1 MGRGRRPRQAGLLVA
16 GALVAAFT
24 LLPLAHVVFYAA
36 DVGFDVAR
44 EQLIRPRIGTLLVN
58 SVTLVIAGVALSAV
72 IATACAWIVE
82 RTDVP
87 LPRLWRGLLVAPL
100 AVPAFV
106 NGYAWVS
113 LTHAV
118 EGFAGAVLI
127 VSLSYFPFIY
137 LPVTA
142 SLQRIDPAFEE
153 TARTLG
159 LGRVATF
166 TRIVLPQRRPALLGG
181 GLLVALHLL
190 AEFGALQMLRFPTFT
205 TAIYDQFGS
214 TFNGPA
220 ANLSATVLALLCL
233 VVLVTELRMRG
244 RTTVARVG
252 RGAPRAATRAR
263 LGRARTSALGILV
276 AVVVLSLG
284 VPIASLVRWMV
295 VGASTAFPVADL
307 ASTTMTT
314 LGLAAI
320 GATAATVV
328 AIPVA
333 LLVVRH
339 ASRASTLVERSTF
352 TASALPGIVIA
363 LALVSLSLEFTPGIY
378 QTAVVLLAA
387 YVIMFAS
394 RAVVGVRAALEH
406 APPVLEEV
414 SGALGQG
421 SWATF
426 RRVTLPLVAPGVGAG
441 AALVFIA
448 IATELTATLLL
459 APIGTRTLATQFW
472 SESSSLAYGAAAPY
486 ALLLVLLSIPATFLL
501 GRVAVRTP

>member
-1 MGRGRRPRQAGLLVA
+1 MLVA
-16 GALVAAFT
+16 LFT
-24 LLPLAHVVFYAA
+24 LLPFAHVAFYAS
-36 DVGFDVAR
+36 DVGLDVAR
-44 EQLIRPRIGTLLVN
+44 EQLIRPRIGSLLVN
-58 SVTLVIAGVALSAV
+58 TVTLMIAGVALSAV
-72 IATACAWIVE
+72 IATACAWLVE

-159 LGRVATF
+159 LGRAAAF
-166 TRIVLPQRRPALLGG
+166 TRIVLPQLRPALLGG

-205 TAIYDQFGS
+205 TAIYEQFGS

-220 ANLSATVLALLCL
+220 ANLTASVLALLCL
-233 VVLVTELRMRG
+233 VVLLVELRLRG
-244 RTTVARVG
+244 RTTLARIG
-252 RGAPRAATRAR
+252 GGAPRREVRVR
-263 LGRARTSALGILV
+263 LGRARTPSIGVLL
-276 AVVVLSLG
+276 VVVALALG

-295 VGASTAFPVADL
+295 VGASTTFPVADL
-307 ASTTMTT
+307 VSTTMTT
-314 LGLAAI
+314 LGLAAAGAA
-320 GATAATVV
+320 GATVL

-339 ASRASTLVERSTF
+339 ASRTSTLVERSTF

-363 LALVSLSLEFTPGIY
+363 LALVSLSLQFTPAVY
-378 QTAVVLLAA
+378 QTTLVLIAA

-394 RAVVGVRAALEH
+394 RAVVGVRAALDH
-406 APPVLEEV
+406 APPVLEDV
-414 SGALGQG
+414 AGALGQG
-421 SWATF
+421 SWSTF

-472 SESSSLAYGAAAPY
+472 SESSSLSYGAAAPY

-501 GRVAVRTP
+501 GRMAVRTT

>member
-1 MGRGRRPRQAGLLVA
+1 M
-16 GALVAAFT
+16 
-24 LLPLAHVVFYAA
+24 
-36 DVGFDVAR
+36 GFDVAR
-44 EQLIRPRIGTLLVN
+44 EQLIRPRMGLLLVN
-58 SVTLVIAGVALSAV
+58 TVSLVVAGVTLSAV
-72 IATACAWIVE
+72 IATACAWLVE

-87 LPRLWRGLLVAPL
+87 VPRVWRGLLVAPL

-106 NGYAWVS
+106 NGYAWIS

-142 SLQRIDPAFEE
+142 SLQRFDPAFEE

-159 LGRVATF
+159 LGRVAIF
-166 TRIVLPQRRPALLGG
+166 TRIVLPQLRPALLGG

-205 TAIYDQFGS
+205 TAIYEQFGS

-220 ANLSATVLALLCL
+220 ANLTATALALLCL
-233 VVLVTELRMRG
+233 VVLVTELRLRG
-244 RTTVARVG
+244 RTTIARTG
-252 RGAPRAATRAR
+252 GGAPRSAVRIR
-263 LGRARTSALGILV
+263 LGGARASAIGVLI
-276 AVVVLSLG
+276 AVVLLSLG
-284 VPIASLVRWMV
+284 VPLVSLGRWML
-295 VGASTAFPVADL
+295 VGASTAFPVAEL
-307 ASTTMTT
+307 VSTTMTT
-314 LGLAAI
+314 LGLAAS
-320 GATAATVV
+320 GAAAATVL

-339 ASRASTLVERSTF
+339 TSRTSTLIERSTF

-363 LALVSLSLEFTPGIY
+363 LALVSLSLDFTPAIY
-378 QTAVVLLAA
+378 QTTLVLVAA

-394 RAVVGVRAALEH
+394 RAVVGVRAALDH
-406 APPVLEEV
+406 APPVLEDV
-414 SGALGQG
+414 AGALGQG

-426 RRVTLPLVAPGVGAG
+426 RRVTLPLVAPGIGAG

-472 SESSSLAYGAAAPY
+472 SESSSLSYGAAAPY

-501 GRVAVRTP
+501 GRVVRTP

>member
-1 MGRGRRPRQAGLLVA
+1 MVA
-16 GALVAAFT
+16 VFT
-24 LLPLAHVVFYAA
+24 LLPLGHVVFYAS
-36 DVGFDVAR
+36 DVGIDVAR
-44 EQLIRPRIGTLLVN
+44 EQLIRPRIGSLLIN
-58 SVTLVIAGVALSAV
+58 TVTLVVAGVTLSAV
-72 IATACAWIVE
+72 IATACAWFVE

-87 LPRLWRGLLVAPL
+87 VPRLWRGLLVAPL

-159 LGRVATF
+159 LGRVTTF
-166 TRIVLPQRRPALLGG
+166 TRIVLPQLRPALLGG

-205 TAIYDQFGS
+205 TTIYEQFGS

-220 ANLSATVLALLCL
+220 ANLTATALALLCL
-233 VVLVTELRMRG
+233 VALLAELRLRG
-244 RTTVARVG
+244 RSTIARIG
-252 RGAPRAATRAR
+252 GGTPRRAVR
-263 LGRARTSALGILV
+263 ASLGRARTSVTGLLV
-276 AVVVLSLG
+276 AVVVLALG

-295 VGASTAFPVADL
+295 VGASTTFPVADL
-307 ASTTMTT
+307 VTTTMTT
-314 LGLAAI
+314 LGLAAA
-320 GATAATVV
+320 GAMVATVL

-339 ASRASTLVERSTF
+339 ASRTSTLVERSTF
-352 TASALPGIVIA
+352 VASALPGIVIA
-363 LALVSLSLEFTPGIY
+363 LALVSLSLRFTPGVY
-378 QTAVVLLAA
+378 QTTVVLVAA

-394 RAVVGVRAALEH
+394 LAVVGVRAALEH
-406 APPVLEEV
+406 APPVLEDV

-421 SWATF
+421 HWTTF

-441 AALVFIA
+441 AALVFIS

-472 SESSSLAYGAAAPY
+472 SESSSLSYGAAAPY

-501 GRVAVRTP
+501 GRMAVRRP

>member
-1 MGRGRRPRQAGLLVA
+1 MAVFA
-16 GALVAAFT
+16 
-24 LLPLAHVVFYAA
+24 LLPFAHVFFYAS
-36 DVGFDVAR
+36 DVGLDVAR
-44 EQLIRPRIGTLLVN
+44 EQLLRPRIGSLLVN
-58 SVTLVIAGVALSAV
+58 TVTLVIAGVVLSAV
-72 IATACAWIVE
+72 IATTCAWIIE

-87 LPRLWRGLLVAPL
+87 MPRVWRGLLVAPL

-118 EGFAGAVLI
+118 EGFGGAVLI

-142 SLQRIDPAFEE
+142 SLQRVDPAFEE
-153 TARTLG
+153 IARTMG
-159 LGRVATF
+159 LGRFATF
-166 TRIVLPQRRPALLGG
+166 TRIVLPQLRPALLGG

-205 TAIYDQFGS
+205 TAIYEQFGS

-220 ANLSATVLALLCL
+220 ANLTASALAMLCL
-233 VVLVTELRMRG
+233 VALLVELRMRG
-244 RTTVARVG
+244 RTTIARIG
-252 RGAPRAATRAR
+252 GGAPRKAVRVS
-263 LGRARTSALGILV
+263 LGRARTSAIGVLV
-276 AVVVLSLG
+276 GVVVLALG

-295 VGASTAFPVADL
+295 VGASTTFPVGDL
-307 ASTTMTT
+307 ISTTMTT
-314 LGLAAI
+314 LGLAAA
-320 GATAATVV
+320 GAIAATVLAV
-328 AIPVA
+328 PVA

-339 ASRASTLVERSTF
+339 SSRTSTLIERSTF

-363 LALVSLSLEFTPGIY
+363 LALVSLSLRFTPAIY
-378 QTAVVLLAA
+378 QTTLVLVAA

-394 RAVVGVRAALEH
+394 RAVVGVRAALDH

-426 RRVTLPLVAPGVGAG
+426 QRVTMPLVAPGIGAG

-472 SESSSLAYGAAAPY
+472 SESSSLSYGAAAPY

>member
-1 MGRGRRPRQAGLLVA
+1 MGL
-16 GALVAAFT
+16 
-24 LLPLAHVVFYAA
+24 
-36 DVGFDVAR
+36 DVAR
-44 EQLIRPRIGTLLVN
+44 EQLIRPRIGSLLIN
-58 SVTLVIAGVALSAV
+58 TVTLVVAGVTLSAI
-72 IATACAWIVE
+72 IATACAWLVE
-82 RTDVP
+82 RTDIP
-87 LPRLWRGLLVAPL
+87 APRMWRGLLVAPL

-142 SLQRIDPAFEE
+142 SMQRIDPAFEE

-159 LGRVATF
+159 LGRAATF
-166 TRIVLPQRRPALLGG
+166 TRIVLPQLRPALLGG
-181 GLLVALHLL
+181 ALLVALHLL

-205 TAIYDQFGS
+205 TAIYEQFGS

-220 ANLSATVLALLCL
+220 ANLTATALALLCL
-233 VVLVTELRMRG
+233 VVLLTELRLRG
-244 RTTVARVG
+244 RTTIARIG
-252 RGAPRAATRAR
+252 RGAPRNPVRAR
-263 LGRARTSALGILV
+263 LAGARSPAIGALAV
-276 AVVVLSLG
+276 VVVLSLG
-284 VPIASLVRWMV
+284 VPLASLVRWMA
-295 VGASTAFPVADL
+295 VGASTTFPLGDL
-307 ASTTMTT
+307 VSTTMTT
-314 LGLAAI
+314 LGLAAV
-320 GATAATVV
+320 GAAAATML

-339 ASRASTLVERSTF
+339 ASKTSTLVERSTF

-363 LALVSLSLEFTPGIY
+363 LALVSLSLTFTPAIY
-378 QTAVVLLAA
+378 QTTLVLLAA

-394 RAVVGVRAALEH
+394 RAVVGVRVALDH
-406 APPVLEEV
+406 APPVLEDV
-414 SGALGQG
+414 AGALGQG

-472 SESSSLAYGAAAPY
+472 SESSSLSYGAAAPY

-501 GRVAVRTP
+501 GRVVRTP